1 MNNLEQGNLYQLGGA
16 FLNTTNA
23 FVPPTGKV
31 VVAIE
36 MLSATKF
43 ETLTPVN
50 DAGSNTYHIGTT
62 VASIS
67 NANNNL
73 AVEGNG
79 TNAVA
84 IASGNSGTEFAA
96 GKVLYGRWSAVDLN
110 AGSVIMYFGQ
120 A

>member
-16 FLNTTNA
+16 YLNDTDA

-31 VVAIE
+31 VVKIE
-36 MLSATKF
+36 FLAETKF
-43 ETLTPVN
+43 TTLTPVN
-50 DAGSNTYHIGTT
+50 DAGSNTYHIGTS

-67 NANNNL
+67 NSSNNL

-84 IASGNSGTEFAA
+84 LAAGNSGTAFAD
-96 GKVLYGRWSAVDLN
+96 GKILYGRWSAVTLN
-110 AGSVIMYFGQ
+110 TGTVIMYFGQ

>member
-16 FLNTTNA
+16 YLTGTDA

-31 VVAIE
+31 VVKIE
-36 MLSATKF
+36 MVTATKF
-43 ETLTPVN
+43 EALTPAN
-50 DAGSNTYHIGTT
+50 DAGNNTYHIGTT
-62 VASIS
+62 VASIT

-79 TNAVA
+79 TNAAA
-84 IASGNSGTEFAA
+84 IPSGSSGLEFAA
-96 GKVLYGRWSAVDLN
+96 GKILYGRWSAVDLN